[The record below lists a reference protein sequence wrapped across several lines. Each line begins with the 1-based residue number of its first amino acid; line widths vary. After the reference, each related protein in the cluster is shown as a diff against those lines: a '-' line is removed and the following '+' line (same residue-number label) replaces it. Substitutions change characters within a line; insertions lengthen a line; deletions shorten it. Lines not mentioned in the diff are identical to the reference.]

1 MKENDVETIASKAL
15 WVVSGVKPR
24 VIEYIEKEKYVA
36 FLTTCYLNI
45 GQGKQT
51 TIRTAIDD
59 YITIIVSDKR
69 VSIITDTGDGKKSSY
84 YKNDTLLCQFEELEA
99 DLYNLVMV
107 IDTVLYRLGM

>member
-1 MKENDVETIASKAL
+1 MKEKNVETITATAL
-15 WVVSGVKPR
+15 LVVSGVEPR
-24 VIEYIEKEKYVA
+24 VIEYIEKERYVA
-36 FLTTCYLNI
+36 FLSTCYLNI

-59 YITIIVSDKR
+59 YFTIIVSDSR
-69 VSIITDTGDGKKSSY
+69 VSIITDGGDGKKSSY
-84 YKNDTLLCQFEELEA
+84 YKSETLLCQFEEIEA